1 MDKIADIIDRNEEV
15 FLMEPL
21 LIGET
26 SKYRTGLSDL
36 AIELAMQSTS
46 IKKSLPN
53 SILKELSTLVRA
65 MNCYYSNLIEG
76 HNTHPVDI
84 EKALKGTY
92 SSNHEI
98 RNLQL
103 EAKAHITVQ
112 KWIDEG
118 GLGETALT
126 KQGIKEIH
134 KRFCDLLPEELL
146 IVEDPKTKREVKIIP
161 GEFRVDDVKVGHHIP
176 ISPGAINRFLD
187 RFESA
192 YSKIGKTDAIL
203 ASASAHHRFLYI
215 HPFLDGNGRVARL
228 MSYAVLNTILDT
240 GGIWSI
246 ARGLARNESTYKKH
260 LAACDLKKRNDL
272 DGRGNLSE
280 EALAQFTEFFL
291 QTCIDQVKF
300 MESLLQPD
308 KLKYRIMRW
317 AKEEVEQGK
326 LPNHSEKILEAIL
339 YRGELQKNEAS
350 EIIAKTDRQTRRV
363 TSALIERGVIISK
376 DPRSPFHLSFP
387 AELASIWM
395 PGLFPEK

>member
-1 MDKIADIIDRNEEV
+1 MADIIDRNEAV
-15 FLMEPL
+15 SLMEPL
-21 LIGET
+21 LIGDS
-26 SKYRTGLSDL
+26 SKHRIGLSDL
-36 AIELAMQSTS
+36 TIELAMKSTGL
-46 IKKSLPN
+46 KKSLPD
-53 SILKELSTLVRA
+53 SIVKELSTLVRS

-76 HNTHPVDI
+76 HNTHPIDI
-84 EKALKGTY
+84 EKALKGDY

-118 GLGETALT
+118 GLGESALT
-126 KQGIKEIH
+126 KEGIQEIH
-134 KRFCDLLPEELL
+134 KRFCELLPEDLL
-146 IVEDPKTKREVKIIP
+146 IVIDPKTNRKIKVVP
-161 GEFRVDDVKVGHHIP
+161 GEFRRDDVQVGHHVP
-176 ISPGAINRFLD
+176 ISPGAIDRFLD

-192 YSKIGKTDAIL
+192 YANLGKTDVIL
-203 ASASAHHRFLYI
+203 AAATAHHRLLYI

-228 MSYAVLNTILDT
+228 MSYAVLNKVLDA

-246 ARGLARNESTYKKH
+246 ARGLARNESTYKNH
-260 LAACDLKKRNDL
+260 LAACDLQRRNDF

-291 QTCIDQVKF
+291 QICIDQINF
-300 MESLLQPD
+300 MESLVQPD
-308 KLKYRIMRW
+308 KLKDRIIKW
-317 AKEEVEQGK
+317 AKGEIEQGQ

-350 EIIAKTDRQTRRV
+350 EIISKTDRQTRRV
-363 TSALIERGVIISK
+363 TSALVERGVIISK
-376 DPRSPFHLSFP
+376 DVRSPFHLSFP
-387 AELASIWM
+387 AELALIWM